1 MRFDLVAIYS
11 SARGQISN
19 SMARTMMK
27 NLVFASP
34 LLNLLIFYYIF
45 NRSGV
50 QNAGEHVIVASAL
63 MTMWGTILWSSA
75 TDIGRERWMG
85 TFELLLISP
94 VPFPTIL
101 LGKIL
106 GNMALSLLAIALN
119 WLYARLFF
127 GIKVVVAHPVQLLL
141 TVAAAFFAFV
151 GFSLMMA
158 LLMTLSRQANQVANG
173 LSYPIYLVSGILF
186 PLTALP
192 TWVLPLGLAMPL
204 AWAREATRWA
214 TTGAAAAPELITPSW
229 VWAEGG
235 LVLLGAIYFLA
246 SFGLYR
252 LIFEKRLRKLG
263 VGVA

>member
-1 MRFDLVAIYS
+1 MRFDLVATCS

-75 TDIGRERWMG
+75 TEIGRERWMG
-85 TFELLLISP
+85 TFELLLI
-94 VPFPTIL
+94 
-101 LGKIL
+101 
-106 GNMALSLLAIALN
+106 
-119 WLYARLFF
+119 
-127 GIKVVVAHPVQLLL
+127 
-141 TVAAAFFAFV
+141 
-151 GFSLMMA
+151 
-158 LLMTLSRQANQVANG
+158 
-173 LSYPIYLVSGILF
+173 
-186 PLTALP
+186 
-192 TWVLPLGLAMPL
+192 
-204 AWAREATRWA
+204 
-214 TTGAAAAPELITPSW
+214 TPSW
-229 VWAEGG
+229 GWAAGG
-235 LVLLGAIYFLA
+235 LALVGAAYFVA